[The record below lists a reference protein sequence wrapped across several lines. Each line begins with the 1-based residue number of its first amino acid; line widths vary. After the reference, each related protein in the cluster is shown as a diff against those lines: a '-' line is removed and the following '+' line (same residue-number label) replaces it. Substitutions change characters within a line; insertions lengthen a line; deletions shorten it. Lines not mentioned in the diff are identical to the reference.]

1 MIRDP
6 LALSAVIAGA
16 TALAFWLDHRF
27 PALGKLGASLMAIIL
42 GALLSNLGLVPVS
55 SPVYDVVMGPVTS
68 LAIAWLLLSVNL
80 SDVKKAGPVM
90 IRAYGLAVLGTATG
104 AFLGTL
110 LFAGVFGEDSWR
122 LAGVLTGTFTGG
134 SLNFVSVGRAVE
146 LSDRLFAGATAA
158 DALITGLWM
167 GATLLLP
174 VALRR
179 FYPAQAPTS
188 GGPESG
194 SAAEPWPPEE
204 SRLADREDP
213 LAGGD
218 AAGDGEAHRDPS
230 DEGEAAA
237 ARDRRL
243 AESNRS
249 ALRHPF
255 FLKEKVSTLD
265 LAVLFSVGI
274 ALLLGSS
281 LLGQLVPGIPSI
293 LWLTTLAL
301 LAGQIRGMARPMGA
315 FPLGTLALHFFFVV
329 IGIFSRVSEILA
341 VGMEVFWLTLAV
353 VVVHGVVVYGGGRL
367 MGLDPGSLSVASQAA
382 VGGPSSALA
391 VAVSRR
397 WRSLV
402 LPGII
407 VGLLGYAVGNYLGV
421 GMAFLVRTLGIGL

>member
-6 LALSAVIAGA
+6 LALSALIAGA

-42 GALLSNLGLVPVS
+42 GALLSNLGLVPIS

-90 IRAYGLAVLGTATG
+90 LKAYGLAVAGTATG

-110 LFAGVFGEDSWR
+110 LFSGVFGEDSWR
-122 LAGVLTGTFTGG
+122 MAGVLTGTFTGG

-146 LSDRLFAGATAA
+146 LSDRLFAGTTAA

-174 VALRR
+174 VGLRR
-179 FYPAQAPTS
+179 FYPERAAATAGDPS
-188 GGPESG
+188 HGASAGGTDQG
-194 SAAEPWPPEE
+194 SAGPK
-204 SRLADREDP
+204 ADARET
-213 LAGGD
+213 
-218 AAGDGEAHRDPS
+218 
-230 DEGEAAA
+230 
-237 ARDRRL
+237 RL
-243 AESNRS
+243 AESTRS
-249 ALRHPF
+249 TVKHPF

-265 LAVLFSVGI
+265 LAVLFAVGI

-281 LLGQLVPGIPSI
+281 LLAQLVPGIPSI

-301 LAGQIRGMARPMGA
+301 AAGQVRGMARPMGA

-341 VGMEVFWLTLAV
+341 VGMEVFWLTLVV
-353 VVVHGVVVYGGGRL
+353 VVVHGLVVYGGGWLLRMDL
-367 MGLDPGSLSVASQAA
+367 GSLSVASQAA

-397 WRSLV
+397 WRALV

-407 VGLLGYAVGNYLGV
+407 VGLLGYALGNYLGV